1 LANVSKA
8 KLTDLIAKKNKVDAR
23 SKHVLKLKKLKI
35 SPNILISDIVLFG
48 FKTAFGGGRSTGFC
62 LIYDA
67 Q

>member
-1 LANVSKA
+1 VSKA
-8 KLTDLIAKKNKVDAR
+8 KLTELIAKKNKVDAR
-23 SKHVLKLKKLKI
+23 SIEILIILIIKI
-35 SPNILISDIVLFG
+35 SFNIFISDIVLFG